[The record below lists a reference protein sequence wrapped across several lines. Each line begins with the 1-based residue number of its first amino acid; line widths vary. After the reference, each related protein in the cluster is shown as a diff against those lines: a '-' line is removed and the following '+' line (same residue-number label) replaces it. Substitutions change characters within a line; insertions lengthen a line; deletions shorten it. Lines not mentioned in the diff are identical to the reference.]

1 MYEISYENE
10 VFLKLSGLTDSKKLT
25 HDKREALYSSI
36 ENLFELGKSFYT
48 FAYRDAQ
55 RIDEIWIRNANR
67 ECMQDIILSFLSYI
81 ESSDSIDIYIDG
93 CDNYIFEGDDFWY
106 IFAQKRNKKKSTEI
120 QVPLTQKRTIQFII
134 NGDILIPAISAS
146 SIVAKVLR
154 DRMMS
159 EFHEDFP
166 AYGFALHK
174 GYGTRKHQDALINY
188 GITPIHRKS
197 YAPIKR
203 LIFANPSV

>member
-1 MYEISYENE
+1 MYEISYEDE
-10 VFLKLSGLTDSKKLT
+10 VFSILSGLTDSKKLST
-25 HDKREALYSSI
+25 QKRESLYNSI
-36 ENLFELGKSFYT
+36 EHLFELGKVYYS
-48 FAYRDAQ
+48 FAYRDAEK
-55 RIDEIWIRNANR
+55 IDEIGIRNANQ
-67 ECMQDIILSFLSYI
+67 ESMQDIILTFLSYI
-81 ESSDSIDIYIDG
+81 DSDNSIDIYIDG
-93 CDNYIFEGDDFWY
+93 CDNYHFQIDGFLYEY
-106 IFAQKRNKKKSTEI
+106 AQKRNSKKIPI
-120 QVPLTQKRTIQFII
+120 QQTYSLSDRLIHFVID
-134 NGDILIPAISAS
+134 GDISIPSISAA

-166 AYGFALHK
+166 EYGFDLHK
-174 GYGTRKHQDALINY
+174 GYGTRKHQEALINY